1 MAELTADDVAD
12 FTDGRLDSGDDEVV
26 RMLAAALS
34 VARQKAGW
42 HVSPVKTETITI
54 DGPDSRVLFLPT
66 MKLNTLT
73 SVEEDGVAARPVDD
87 RQVSAGD
94 GPLMRRRVALRKRSG
109 GWWTGEYGGIE
120 ITMNHGFTE
129 AEAVD
134 WRQAILSM
142 VDQMSLLPV
151 SAATGGGSIQSSLR
165 VDDVQIGFVNPY
177 TSMAEEIVY
186 SYYHILCNYELAR
199 VELM

>member
-1 MAELTADDVAD
+1 VAELSTDDLVAY
-12 FTDGRLDSGDDEVV
+12 TDGRLADDDEAV
-26 RMLAAALS
+26 RMLAAALK
-34 VARQKAGW
+34 VARNKVGW
-42 HVSPVKTETITI
+42 HVSPAKTETFTI

-66 MKLNTLT
+66 MKLNALT
-73 SVEEDGVAARPVDD
+73 SVEENGTTLDLSTIG
-87 RQVSAGD
+87 VSAGD
-94 GPLMRRRVALRKRSG
+94 GPLMRRRVALRKRTG
-109 GWWTGEYGGIE
+109 GWWTGEYGGVE

-129 AEAVD
+129 AEASD

-186 SYYHILCNYELAR
+186 SYSHILCDYELAR

>member
-42 HVSPVKTETITI
+42 HVSPAKTETITI

-73 SVEEDGVAARPVDD
+73 SVTEDGVLLDLSTIAK
-87 RQVSAGD
+87 SAGD
-94 GPLMRRRVALRKRSG
+94 GTLMRRRVALRKRSG
-109 GWWTGEYGGIE
+109 GWWTGEYSSLVIA
-120 ITMNHGFTE
+120 MNHGFTE